1 MYDVAILG
9 SGPAGLTAAI
19 YACRAEL
26 KTLVIEGMSA
36 GGQLMITTT
45 VDNFPGFPEGV
56 QGPELMDRMKKQ
68 AQRFGAEFKGGD
80 ATAVDLSS
88 EPFKVTVSS
97 ETIETRT
104 IIIATGSSSRW
115 LGLSSEKELRG
126 RGVSACATC
135 DGFFFTGK
143 EVAVIGGGD
152 AAIEEA
158 TFLTRFAKKVTIIHR
173 RDELRASKAMQKRAL
188 DNDKIEFQWNSIVED
203 ILDASQNKVTAV
215 VLKDV
220 KSGKK
225 KELPVDGVFI
235 AIGHDPATG
244 ILKGKLELDEKGYI
258 VTRKYTLTSIAGV
271 FAAGDVQDPRYRQ
284 AISAAGSG
292 CMAAIDALKYLQ
304 GEEATPGW

>member
-19 YACRAEL
+19 YSCRAEL
-26 KTLVIEGMSA
+26 KTLIIEGMSA

-80 ATAVDLSS
+80 ATVIDLSS
-88 EPFKVTVSS
+88 EPFKVTVGS

-173 RDELRASKAMQKRAL
+173 RDELRASKAMQKRAF

-244 ILKGKLELDEKGYI
+244 ILKGQLELDEKGYI
-258 VTRKYTLTSIAGV
+258 VTRKYTLTSVPGV

-292 CMAAIDALKYLQ
+292 CMAAIDALKYVQ

>member
-19 YACRAEL
+19 YSCRAEL
-26 KTLVIEGMSA
+26 KTLIIEGMSA

-80 ATAVDLSS
+80 ATVIDLSS
-88 EPFKVTVSS
+88 EPFKVTVGS

-173 RDELRASKAMQKRAL
+173 RDELRASKAMQKRAF

-220 KSGKK
+220 KTGKK
-225 KELPVDGVFI
+225 GELPVDGVFI

-244 ILKGKLELDEKGYI
+244 ILKGQLKLDEKGYI
-258 VTRKYTLTSIAGV
+258 VTRKYTLTSVPGV

-292 CMAAIDALKYLQ
+292 CMAAIDALKYVQ